1 MFTKMRNRLQQF
13 LNAEQLSPARLSDII
28 GIQRSGM
35 SHILSGRNK
44 PSFDFIQKLL
54 LKFPTLNSEWLITG
68 KGKMYKESLAINH
81 QNYQNPVLPVVDEI
95 AETHPEP
102 KEIQQDS
109 GLFGNPELSENSII
123 GSKKEDVHNN
133 SKQIVK
139 MILIYSDGTFSDF
152 RHEDRLYPAD

>member
-1 MFTKMRNRLQQF
+1 MRNRLQQF

-68 KGKMYKESLAINH
+68 KGKMYKDNQVVNH
-81 QNYQNPVLPVVDEI
+81 QNYTNTVLP
-95 AETHPEP
+95 ETGESVENHQET
-102 KEIQQDS
+102 KEIQQDRGIFETS
-109 GLFGNPELSENSII
+109 ELSENSII
-123 GSKKEDVHNN
+123 GSGKEDVRNY
-133 SKQIVK
+133 SRQIVK

-152 RHEDRLYPAD
+152 RHEDR

>member
-13 LNAEQLSPARLSDII
+13 LNTEQLSPARLSDII

-68 KGKMYKESLAINH
+68 KGKMYKDNQVVNH
-81 QNYQNPVLPVVDEI
+81 QNYTNTVLP
-95 AETHPEP
+95 ETGESVENHQET
-102 KEIQQDS
+102 KEIQQDRGIFETS
-109 GLFGNPELSENSII
+109 ELSENSII
-123 GSKKEDVHNN
+123 GSGKEDVRNY
-133 SKQIVK
+133 SRQIVK

-152 RHEDRLYPAD
+152 RHEDR

>member
-1 MFTKMRNRLQQF
+1 MRNRLQQF

-54 LKFPTLNSEWLITG
+54 LKFPALNSEWLITG
-68 KGKMYKESLAINH
+68 KGKMYKDNQAV
-81 QNYQNPVLPVVDEI
+81 NYQNYTNTVLP
-95 AETHPEP
+95 ETGESVENHQET
-102 KEIQQDS
+102 KEIQQDR
-109 GLFGNPELSENSII
+109 GLFETSELSENSII
-123 GSKKEDVHNN
+123 GSGKEDVRNY
-133 SKQIVK
+133 SRQIVK

-152 RHEDRLYPAD
+152 RHEDR

>member
-68 KGKMYKESLAINH
+68 KGKMYKDNQVVNH
-81 QNYQNPVLPVVDEI
+81 QNYTNTVLP
-95 AETHPEP
+95 ETGESVENHQET
-102 KEIQQDS
+102 KEIQQDRGIFETS
-109 GLFGNPELSENSII
+109 ELSENSII
-123 GSKKEDVHNN
+123 GSGKEDVRNY
-133 SKQIVK
+133 SRQIVK

-152 RHEDRLYPAD
+152 RHEDR

>member
-1 MFTKMRNRLQQF
+1 MRNRLQQF

-68 KGKMYKESLAINH
+68 KGKMYKDNQVVNH
-81 QNYQNPVLPVVDEI
+81 QNYTNTVLP
-95 AETHPEP
+95 ETGESVENHQET
-102 KEIQQDS
+102 KEIQQDR
-109 GLFGNPELSENSII
+109 GLFETAELSENSII
-123 GSKKEDVHNN
+123 GSGKEDVRNY
-133 SKQIVK
+133 SRQIVK

-152 RHEDRLYPAD
+152 RHEDR

>member
-68 KGKMYKESLAINH
+68 KGKMYKDNQVVNH
-81 QNYQNPVLPVVDEI
+81 QNYTNTVLP
-95 AETHPEP
+95 ETGESVENHQET
-102 KEIQQDS
+102 KEIQQDRGIFETS
-109 GLFGNPELSENSII
+109 ELSENSII
-123 GSKKEDVHNN
+123 GSGKEDVRNN
-133 SKQIVK
+133 SRQIVK

-152 RHEDRLYPAD
+152 RHEDR

>member
-54 LKFPTLNSEWLITG
+54 LKFPALNSEWLITG
-68 KGKMYKESLAINH
+68 KGKMYKDN
-81 QNYQNPVLPVVDEI
+81 QVVNYQNYTNTVLPEADESVENHQE
-95 AETHPEP
+95 A
-102 KEIQQDS
+102 KEIQQDR
-109 GLFGNPELSENSII
+109 GLFENSELSENSII
-123 GSKKEDVHNN
+123 GSGKEDVRNN
-133 SKQIVK
+133 SRQIVK

-152 RHEDRLYPAD
+152 RHEDR

>member
-1 MFTKMRNRLQQF
+1 MRNRLQQF

-44 PSFDFIQKLL
+44 PSFDFIQKLM
-54 LKFPTLNSEWLITG
+54 LKFPALNSEWLITG
-68 KGKMYKESLAINH
+68 KGKMYKESQVIN
-81 QNYQNPVLPVVDEI
+81 QPNYQNAVLPVVDEI
-95 AETHPEP
+95 VETHPEP
-102 KEIQQDS
+102 KEIQQDR
-109 GLFGNPELSENSII
+109 GLFENPELTENSII
-123 GSKKEDVHNN
+123 GSAKEDVCNN

-152 RHEDRLYPAD
+152 RHKDRL

>member
-1 MFTKMRNRLQQF
+1 MRNRLQQF

-68 KGKMYKESLAINH
+68 KGKMYKDNQAV
-81 QNYQNPVLPVVDEI
+81 NYQNYTNTVLP
-95 AETHPEP
+95 ETGESVENHQET
-102 KEIQQDS
+102 KEIQQDR
-109 GLFGNPELSENSII
+109 GLFETSELSENSII
-123 GSKKEDVHNN
+123 GSGKEDVRNY
-133 SKQIVK
+133 SRQIVK

-152 RHEDRLYPAD
+152 RHEDR

>member
-1 MFTKMRNRLQQF
+1 MKNRLQQF

-54 LKFPTLNSEWLITG
+54 LKFPTLNPDWLITG
-68 KGKMYKESLAINH
+68 KGKMYKEAQSVNQ
-81 QNYQNPVLPVVDEI
+81 QNFQNPVVQNSIDNVENKAQL
-95 AETHPEP
+95 
-102 KEIQQDS
+102 KEIQEDTR
-109 GLFGNPELSENSII
+109 FFEDAEPSENSII
-123 GSKKEDVHNN
+123 DSKKREERNN

-139 MILIYSDGTFSDF
+139 MILVYSDGTFSDF
-152 RHEDRLYPAD
+152 KHEDTLYHTD